1 MQRHNLQTSRQSHS
15 LQPELCVCVCVCH
28 EENYTQ
34 TLKTAVHYHYYYYQ
48 VQMHELIESR
58 PTTVLVK

>member
-15 LQPELCVCVCVCH
+15 LQPELCVCVCH

-34 TLKTAVHYHYYYYQ
+34 TLKTAVHYHYYYQ

-58 PTTVLVK
+58 PTTLLVK